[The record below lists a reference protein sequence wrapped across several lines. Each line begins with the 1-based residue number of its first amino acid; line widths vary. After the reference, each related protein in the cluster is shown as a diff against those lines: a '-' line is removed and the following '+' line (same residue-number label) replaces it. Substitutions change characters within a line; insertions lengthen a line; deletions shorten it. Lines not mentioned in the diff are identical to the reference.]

1 MSALLKDPLLLLR
14 PMSESDV
21 DVVMEV
27 ESRAYA
33 YPWTGGIFHDCLRVG
48 YGCWVCILDERIIGH
63 GVMSVAA
70 GECHILNVCLH
81 PDWQHRGLGRKLVD
95 RLLDIARHHKADTA
109 FLEVRESNLV
119 ALALYRSMG
128 FNEIGTRRGYYP
140 ADNGRENA
148 QILALNLQCSSDT
161 GRAAL

>member
-14 PMSESDV
+14 PMRESDV
-21 DVVMEV
+21 DEVMEV
-27 ESRAYA
+27 ESSAYA
-33 YPWTGGIFHDCLRVG
+33 YPWTTGIFHDCLRVG

-63 GVMSVAA
+63 GVMSVVA

-81 PDWQHRGLGRKLVD
+81 PDWQHSGLGRKLVH
-95 RLLDIARHHKADTA
+95 RLLDIARKHKADTA

-140 ADNGRENA
+140 ADKGRENA
-148 QILALNLQCSSDT
+148 QILALNLQCSPNMV
-161 GRAAL
+161 GAGL